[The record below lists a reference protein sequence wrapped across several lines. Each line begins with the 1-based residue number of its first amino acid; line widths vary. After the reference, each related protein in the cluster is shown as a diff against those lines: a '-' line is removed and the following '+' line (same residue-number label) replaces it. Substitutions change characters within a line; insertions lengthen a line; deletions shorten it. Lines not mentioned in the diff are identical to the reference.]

1 MYRSATCVLQP
12 GVEDFGIATVE
23 AIACGCPVVALDQGG
38 VRDIITHPM
47 HGVLYEGPTTLEN
60 LVSAVDKTIKMQFNR
75 LDLRQRAEHFSSG
88 GFKKRMQELLQ
99 RVVSEKI
106 S

>member
-1 MYRSATCVLQP
+1 
-12 GVEDFGIATVE
+12 
-23 AIACGCPVVALDQGG
+23 
-38 VRDIITHPM
+38 M

-60 LVSAVDKTIKMQFNR
+60 LVSAVDKTKKMQFNR

-106 S
+106 L